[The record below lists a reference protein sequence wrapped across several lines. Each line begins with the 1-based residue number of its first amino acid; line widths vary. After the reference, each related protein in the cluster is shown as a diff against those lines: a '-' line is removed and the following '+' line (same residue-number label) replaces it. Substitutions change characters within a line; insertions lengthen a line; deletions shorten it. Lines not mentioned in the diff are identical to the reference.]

1 MSTSV
6 EYNFTLSV
14 SFSDHMDQSTSVDL
28 MAIAIIV
35 NLKKQIYTSNGLQD
49 LQELI
54 VVTEEKKP
62 IGLTCWGHFVVNE
75 CATITKLIAT
85 TPIIVAR
92 RLKVT
97 SFNEISLSTKIDSS
111 LMINPNVAKVQT
123 LRRWCTENETFLQD
137 GRMNKKTCLESMSH
151 LIKPQLHLMTPINA
165 IKPGKT
171 YWTTTS
177 ITITNSTQTLW
188 YMVCSECKRITTA
201 DFNQAFTCIKCT
213 KNATPEPRFVLLL
226 TQSTFSIFYILLSH
240 VL

>member
-1 MSTSV
+1 MLTLV
-6 EYNFTLSV
+6 EYNFTPFV

-28 MAIAIIV
+28 MAVAIIV
-35 NLKKQIYTSNGLQD
+35 NPKKQIYTSNCLQD

-54 VVTEEKKP
+54 VVNEEKKP

-137 GRMNKKTCLESMSH
+137 PRMNKKTCLESMSH

-165 IKPGKT
+165 IKPVELI
-171 YWTTTS
+171 YLLNFNYLC
-177 ITITNSTQTLW
+177 ICLPLQNSKQ
-188 YMVCSECKRITTA
+188 
-201 DFNQAFTCIKCT
+201 N
-213 KNATPEPRFVLLL
+213 
-226 TQSTFSIFYILLSH
+226 
-240 VL
+240 

>member
-1 MSTSV
+1 MLTLV
-6 EYNFTLSV
+6 EYNFTPFV

-28 MAIAIIV
+28 MAVAIIV
-35 NLKKQIYTSNGLQD
+35 NPKKQIYTSNCLQD

-54 VVTEEKKP
+54 VVNEEKKP

-123 LRRWCTENETFLQD
+123 LRRWVRHI
-137 GRMNKKTCLESMSH
+137 G
-151 LIKPQLHLMTPINA
+151 PQLQLLSQIQHKHFGTWYVASVKELQLL
-165 IKPGKT
+165 
-171 YWTTTS
+171 TS
-177 ITITNSTQTLW
+177 IKHSL
-188 YMVCSECKRITTA
+188 V
-201 DFNQAFTCIKCT
+201 
-213 KNATPEPRFVLLL
+213 
-226 TQSTFSIFYILLSH
+226 
-240 VL
+240 